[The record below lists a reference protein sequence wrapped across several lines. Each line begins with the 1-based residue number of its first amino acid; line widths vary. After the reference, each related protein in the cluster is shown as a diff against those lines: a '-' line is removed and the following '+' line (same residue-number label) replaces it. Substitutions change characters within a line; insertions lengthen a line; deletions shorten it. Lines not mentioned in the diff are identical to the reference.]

1 MHLEKSI
8 DVRFFA
14 WYFGAFQSTTKLT
27 TPMSFYRVSLTAN
40 SFTLQTMKSPGSF
53 EVVVPASDID
63 MLGEEVLSE
72 IDGWCLPRI

>member
-1 MHLEKSI
+1 M
-8 DVRFFA
+8 
-14 WYFGAFQSTTKLT
+14 YFGAFQSTTKFT

-40 SFTLQTMKSPGSF
+40 SFKLQTIKSPGSL

>member
-1 MHLEKSI
+1 
-8 DVRFFA
+8 
-14 WYFGAFQSTTKLT
+14 
-27 TPMSFYRVSLTAN
+27 MSFYRVSLTAN